1 MVWAKIDEDDD
12 FYPVYSE
19 YFYITMNFTAVN
31 VKVTSIN
38 ITGTPETVPGN
49 GIISTEIPLNTSIGI
64 TLFISDDKGTGL
76 DT

>member
-1 MVWAKIDEDDD
+1 
-12 FYPVYSE
+12 
-19 YFYITMNFTAVN
+19 MNFTAVN